1 MKFSIT
7 SSIRDF
13 AGILRLAAALT
24 VEDFKT
30 IVQKLHD
37 ILQDE
42 KNFDPT
48 SEMPLKFSPAGIQ
61 KLEIE
66 GYDFRKQIDMMA
78 VLKRLTLI
86 ATFASKTGDRGL
98 IQLLKNI
105 NKPGH
110 WVNVDLKDKD
120 FAPAQTLVTRNALEF
135 ALDQAKREIEP
146 EKTHGLGAPG
156 SPASPQELQE
166 MKERGTL

>member
-1 MKFSIT
+1 MLPIT
-7 SSIRDF
+7 RSIRVL
-13 AGILRLAAALT
+13 ASILKLAAALT

-42 KNFDPT
+42 KNFDT
-48 SEMPLKFSPAGIQ
+48 VSETPLKFSPAGLQ
-61 KLEIE
+61 KLNIE
-66 GYDFRKQIDMMA
+66 GYDFRKQTDMMA
-78 VLKRLTLI
+78 VLKRLALI

-98 IQLLKNI
+98 IQLLKNL

-120 FAPAQTLVTRNALEF
+120 FAHAQTHVTRNALEF
-135 ALDQAKREIEP
+135 ALDQAKREVEP
-146 EKTHGLGAPG
+146 EKKPTLTPE
-156 SPASPQELQE
+156 ELQE
-166 MKERGTL
+166 MKDRGTL